1 MYNLKDF
8 IFFEN
13 GLTSTTWKS
22 NSGKSHI
29 LFSGNDNVSANI
41 DNHSII
47 SENTN
52 ELLGII
58 VDSKLSFEDH
68 ITSLEK
74 QVKNSTH

>member
-1 MYNLKDF
+1 MYNLKDS

-22 NSGKSHI
+22 NSGKSNI